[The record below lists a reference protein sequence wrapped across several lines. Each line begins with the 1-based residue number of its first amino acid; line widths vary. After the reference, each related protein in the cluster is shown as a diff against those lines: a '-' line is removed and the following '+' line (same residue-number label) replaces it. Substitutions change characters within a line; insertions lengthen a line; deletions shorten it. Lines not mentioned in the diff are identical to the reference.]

1 MVGSDHD
8 GVLVPSDGMPP
19 SRRQLSRQVN
29 AAKQNLTSEV
39 IAKRTKRHLDE
50 LERSNYSELN
60 VVSVSDDKGGEGGAK
75 HGRARQTI
83 SDKRTN
89 LIMLG
94 DSPAARRKKS
104 TMNVRTALL
113 YKKNFNTL
121 IDESGIASLP
131 AETPSYLTAAAPPSV
146 YPPRMLCS
154 VCSYWGSYR
163 CKRCAMPYCDLNC
176 EKVHVETRCERRI
189 V

>member
-1 MVGSDHD
+1 MF
-8 GVLVPSDGMPP
+8 LVNFSAV
-19 SRRQLSRQVN
+19 SRQVN

-50 LERSNYSELN
+50 LEVITLSTLLILVYNDTVFKRSNYSELN
-60 VVSVSDDKGGEGGAK
+60 VVSVSDDKGGEGGTK

-89 LIMLG
+89 LIMPG

-121 IDESGIASLP
+121 IDESVSGIYSDNLP
-131 AETPSYLTAAAPPSV
+131 TPT
-146 YPPRMLCS
+146 
-154 VCSYWGSYR
+154 
-163 CKRCAMPYCDLNC
+163 
-176 EKVHVETRCERRI
+176 
-189 V
+189 